1 MWFSCFQIA
10 FATLATGCLCSD
22 KDRAGLMIPIPG
34 YPQYVAR
41 IKQFNMYKI
50 PYYLNE
56 DNNWALNICELER
69 ALDESRPHCRPR
81 GLVLINPGNPTG
93 KRYYGPFIA
102 ALNMARDFSS
112 HFWWG
117 TWQKKRDYPSKRGGL
132 FKTIGATRGKP
143 SHFKRGI
150 TETVWYIFKNWS
162 L

>member
-1 MWFSCFQIA
+1 
-10 FATLATGCLCSD
+10 
-22 KDRAGLMIPIPG
+22 MIPIPCFPH
-34 YPQYVAR
+34 YIAR

-56 DNNWALNICELER
+56 DNNWALDICELER

-117 TWQKKRDYPSKRGGL
+117 TLQKKKDYLSKRGDL
-132 FKTIGATRGKP
+132 FKTIWATRGKP
-143 SHFKRGI
+143 SHFQK
-150 TETVWYIFKNWS
+150 TYH
-162 L
+162 

>member
-10 FATLATGCLCSD
+10 LAALATGCLCSD
-22 KDRAGLMIPIPG
+22 KDKAGLMIPIPG
-34 YPQYVAR
+34 FPHNVAM

-56 DNNWALNICELER
+56 DNNWALDISELER

-81 GLVLINPGNPTG
+81 GLVLINPGNPAG

-117 TWQKKRDYPSKRGGL
+117 T
-132 FKTIGATRGKP
+132 
-143 SHFKRGI
+143 
-150 TETVWYIFKNWS
+150 
-162 L
+162 